1 MCYFLQKE
9 AEDELHRFIVD
20 DICNGRTPFLR
31 PAKLVKSSENMR
43 QHIRQ
48 LLTEPSLKNL
58 KQNRGSLKKAINLF
72 ADQES
77 ARKILLLMRGLLV
90 NRVLL
95 LCLKKRWNVQ
105 YGLHPSRDPVAV
117 PYHSRGM
124 CTNHPHKEH
133 STRNIIWSPLP

>member
-9 AEDELHRFIVD
+9 AEDELQSFIVD

-31 PAKLVKSSENMR
+31 PSESVKSLRHMR
-43 QHIRQ
+43 QQIRQ
-48 LLTEPSLKNL
+48 LLTEPNLKTL
-58 KQNRGSLKKAINLF
+58 KQNRSGLKEVINLF
-72 ADQES
+72 ADPDSSQ
-77 ARKILLLMRGLLV
+77 KVLLLIRGLLV

-124 CTNHPHKEH
+124 STNQA
-133 STRNIIWSPLP
+133 S